1 MQRTCTNAYS
11 NNPTVSH
18 CTQAVQANS
27 CMAREHGE
35 NRNTRLQQQPYRFT
49 HKHSFFRNP
58 VATEGRK
65 RLRLGFTAIVRSKPW
80 EKPAK
85 IRARRKKHCRSPW
98 TKIKRRTR
106 THFGVHG
113 KPGLSL
119 PLSNASLEPR
129 LFHRSGK
136 PHQKRKNAFTPSSP
150 RTAAFRYDAPA
161 TPATAGSSG
170 PILLRGT
177 FSARPSVAPYFYR
190 KRCKGSGTD
199 HLGLSNRVPAVVRD
213 RVHGVQ
219 LHGTAGG
226 VSFLGPENPN
236 SKAQQHKEEGN

>member
-1 MQRTCTNAYS
+1 MERTCREHAQTLIATILPFHIARKPFR
-11 NNPTVSH
+11 PT
-18 CTQAVQANS
+18 AAW
-27 CMAREHGE
+27 REHGE
-35 NRNTRLQQQPYRFT
+35 NRNTRLQQQSYRFT
-49 HKHSFFRNP
+49 HKQSFFRKP

-106 THFGVHG
+106 THLGVHG

-161 TPATAGSSG
+161 TPATAGSW
-170 PILLRGT
+170 L
-177 FSARPSVAPYFYR
+177 
-190 KRCKGSGTD
+190 
-199 HLGLSNRVPAVVRD
+199 
-213 RVHGVQ
+213 
-219 LHGTAGG
+219 AGC
-226 VSFLGPENPN
+226 LCWL
-236 SKAQQHKEEGN
+236 